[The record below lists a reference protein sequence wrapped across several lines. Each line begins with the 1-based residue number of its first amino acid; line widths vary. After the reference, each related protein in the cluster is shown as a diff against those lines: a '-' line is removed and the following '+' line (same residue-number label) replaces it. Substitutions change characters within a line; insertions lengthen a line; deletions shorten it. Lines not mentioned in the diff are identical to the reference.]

1 MTTPILVDVHLF
13 ATLRRET
20 GDSQQMLKLR
30 AGTSVSDVVERLAI
44 PEMEIHLLF
53 VNGRVASLDQ
63 TLHDG
68 DRLALFPPIGGG

>member
-44 PEMEIHLLF
+44 PKMEIHLVF

>member
-1 MTTPILVDVHLF
+1 MTALITVDVHLF

-44 PEMEIHLLF
+44 PEMEIHLVF
-53 VNGRVASLDQ
+53 VNGRVASLDKVLQ
-63 TLHDG
+63 DG

>member
-44 PEMEIHLLF
+44 PEMEIHLVF
-53 VNGRVASLDQ
+53 VNGRVASLDKVLQ
-63 TLHDG
+63 DG